1 MRYPLLYQLNTRVVL
16 GEVGK
21 KLGRPASLQDL
32 SDAFLDD
39 VRDKGFHWLWPLG
52 VWQLGQVARE
62 RSRTNPGLREAYG
75 RSLPDWRE
83 EDVCGSPFAVQRYDV
98 HVDFG
103 GNDALAGLRERL
115 ARRGLKLLL
124 DFVPNHVAPDH
135 PWVDQHPEF
144 FIEGTEDDLRRE
156 PQNWGRFSTSRGSRV
171 LAYGRDPYFAGWPDT
186 VQLNYQHA
194 GLRESMLGELGRVAG
209 RCDGVR
215 CDMAMLVQP
224 EVFRRTWGDRA
235 RPRDG
240 SPVVDQP
247 FWNDAISRIRR
258 RHPEFVF
265 VAEVYWDMEWE
276 LQQAGFDYTYD
287 KRLYDRLVEGH
298 GRSAREHLLAA
309 PDFQDHSLRFL
320 ENHDEPRA
328 AGTFQPA
335 AHRAAALMTFT
346 VPGLR
351 LFYEGQLEGRK
362 AFVSM
367 HLGRRPVETPD
378 PELGAFYR
386 QLLAGLRRP
395 ELHEG
400 TWRMHACRPAWDGN
414 STWEQ
419 FYVATW
425 ERAGSQLL
433 VAVNYGA
440 SQGQCYV
447 TLPLPALAGRKV
459 TLVDLLGETRYERE
473 GDGLTGPGLYLDMPA
488 WGHHLF
494 ELRLG

>member
-1 MRYPLLYQLNTRVVL
+1 MRYPTLYQLNTRVVL
-16 GEVGK
+16 GEVGRQ
-21 KLGRPASLQDL
+21 LGRPAGLQDL
-32 SDAFLDD
+32 SDGFLDE
-39 VRDKGFHWLWPLG
+39 VRERGFQWLWPLG
-52 VWQLGQVARE
+52 VWQTGQVARQ
-62 RSRTNPGLREAYG
+62 RSRTDPALREAYG

-103 GNDALAGLRERL
+103 GNDALTKLRERL

-135 PWVDQHPEF
+135 PWVDQHPEY
-144 FIEGTEDDLRRE
+144 FIEGTEDDLVRE
-156 PQNWGRFSTSRGSRV
+156 PRNWSRFSTARGPRV
-171 LAYGRDPYFAGWPDT
+171 LAYGRDPYFPGWPDT

-194 GLRESMLGELGRVAG
+194 GLREAMLGELGKVAG

-215 CDMAMLVQP
+215 CDMAMLIQP
-224 EVFRRTWGDRA
+224 QVFRRTWGDRA

-240 SPVVDQP
+240 SPVLERP
-247 FWNDAISRIRR
+247 FWNDTIARIRR
-258 RHPEFVF
+258 RHPDFVF

-298 GRSAREHLLAA
+298 GRSAREHLLAT
-309 PDFQDHSLRFL
+309 PEFQDHSLRFL

-328 AGTFQPA
+328 AATFQPA
-335 AHRAAALMTFT
+335 AHRAAALITFT

-367 HLGRRPVETPD
+367 HLGRRPVEAPD
-378 PELGAFYR
+378 RQIGAFYE
-386 QLLAGLRRP
+386 QLLACLRRP

-400 TWRMHACRPAWDGN
+400 VWRLHACRPAWDGN
-414 STWEQ
+414 PSWEP

-425 ERAGSQLL
+425 ESERGLLL
-433 VAVNYGA
+433 VAVNYSA
-440 SQGQCYV
+440 TQGQCYV

-459 TLVDLLGETRYERE
+459 SLVDLLSETHYERD

-488 WGHHLF
+488 WGYHLF